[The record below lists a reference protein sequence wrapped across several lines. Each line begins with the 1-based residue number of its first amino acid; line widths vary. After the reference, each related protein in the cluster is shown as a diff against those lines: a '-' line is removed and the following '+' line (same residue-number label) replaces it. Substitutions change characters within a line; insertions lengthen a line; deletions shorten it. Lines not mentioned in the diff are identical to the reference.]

1 MVSIHKVVGL
11 MSCGFVLCLGLS
23 NAAQAGN
30 APSPSDVMKTDRV
43 DDRQGF
49 QSDDDKQ
56 KNVKAEGRSAEGGK
70 TIKGEVLRVEGENYF
85 IKEKDGKEVRLHTD
99 KTTQKMGEIKQGD
112 RIEVKVNEENHALS
126 MRSARGTDAGQGNED
141 GRDSLGEKTEADRT
155 TDLSLGSSK
164 NDSMGQK

>member
-1 MVSIHKVVGL
+1 

-30 APSPSDVMKTDRV
+30 VPSGADETNASQSDR
-43 DDRQGF
+43 RQGG
-49 QSDDDKQ
+49 QAGDK
-56 KNVKAEGRSAEGGK
+56 KMNDEMGAGRSEGGK

-85 IKEKDGKEVRLHTD
+85 IKGKDGKEVRLHTD

-112 RIEVKVNEENHALS
+112 RIEVKVNDQNHALS
-126 MRSARGTDAGQGNED
+126 MRSARGTDAGQGSEGN
-141 GRDSLGEKTEADRT
+141 RDALGEKTEADRT
-155 TDLSLGSSK
+155 TDPSLESSK